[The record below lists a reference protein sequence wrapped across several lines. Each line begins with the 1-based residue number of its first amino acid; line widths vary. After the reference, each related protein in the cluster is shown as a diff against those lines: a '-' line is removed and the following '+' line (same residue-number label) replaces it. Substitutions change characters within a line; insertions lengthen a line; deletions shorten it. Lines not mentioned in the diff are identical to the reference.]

1 MHKPGKANHLGSHY
15 SEQGAGSGNAGMI
28 PVRRLKILVADD
40 TDTDRMILESIL
52 RKEGHEVI
60 LACDGVEAVAV
71 YETCRPDIVLLDA
84 LMPEMDGFD
93 AARQIKQLAGDEL
106 VPIIFLTSLS
116 DTESL
121 VRCLDAGGDDFL
133 SKPYNRVILQAKIKA
148 FNRMRELHSTM
159 LTQRDQIV
167 KYNNRL
173 LQEQTVAKHVFDN
186 VAHSGCLN
194 AKNVRYFLSSLAVFN
209 GDVLVAAMRPSG
221 SMMVL
226 LGDFTGHGLPA
237 AIGAMPLA
245 STFYGMVPKG
255 FGMNDILREINSKL
269 KNILP
274 VGIFCCATMLDINFR
289 KRHVKIW
296 NGGLPDCFVYHK
308 RDGSITPVRST
319 HLPLGVLS
327 NRAFKDHCEYFDLEL
342 DDRLFLW
349 SDGIHEARNSAGDM
363 FGEDR
368 LKQAFTKNCNAGK
381 LFDDIIEA
389 VQQFVGSNEKDDD
402 LSLLE
407 IRMAE
412 PEQVDQAFE
421 IATQRFMNAEIA
433 WDMSFEVK
441 PNSFRVFDPLPMMV
455 NVLTEVPSLR
465 SFSSTLYTI
474 LAELYAN
481 ALEHGVLKLD
491 SNLKKS
497 PAGFADYYRLREERI
512 KQVDSGYVRIY
523 ISHRTHEQGGTLGV
537 RVEDS
542 GEGFD
547 YHNRQSKEALQSLN
561 YSGRG
566 IALLESLC
574 TSVRYLGC
582 GNTAEVEFS
591 WVSDD

>member
-1 MHKPGKANHLGSHY
+1 
-15 SEQGAGSGNAGMI
+15 
-28 PVRRLKILVADD
+28 
-40 TDTDRMILESIL
+40 
-52 RKEGHEVI
+52 
-60 LACDGVEAVAV
+60 
-71 YETCRPDIVLLDA
+71 
-84 LMPEMDGFD
+84 
-93 AARQIKQLAGDEL
+93 
-106 VPIIFLTSLS
+106 
-116 DTESL
+116 
-121 VRCLDAGGDDFL
+121 
-133 SKPYNRVILQAKIKA
+133 
-148 FNRMRELHSTM
+148 
-159 LTQRDQIV
+159 
-167 KYNNRL
+167 
-173 LQEQTVAKHVFDN
+173 VFDN

>member
-1 MHKPGKANHLGSHY
+1 
-15 SEQGAGSGNAGMI
+15 
-28 PVRRLKILVADD
+28 
-40 TDTDRMILESIL
+40 
-52 RKEGHEVI
+52 
-60 LACDGVEAVAV
+60 
-71 YETCRPDIVLLDA
+71 
-84 LMPEMDGFD
+84 
-93 AARQIKQLAGDEL
+93 
-106 VPIIFLTSLS
+106 
-116 DTESL
+116 
-121 VRCLDAGGDDFL
+121 
-133 SKPYNRVILQAKIKA
+133 
-148 FNRMRELHSTM
+148 
-159 LTQRDQIV
+159 
-167 KYNNRL
+167 
-173 LQEQTVAKHVFDN
+173 
-186 VAHSGCLN
+186 
-194 AKNVRYFLSSLAVFN
+194 
-209 GDVLVAAMRPSG
+209 
-221 SMMVL
+221 
-226 LGDFTGHGLPA
+226 
-237 AIGAMPLA
+237 
-245 STFYGMVPKG
+245 
-255 FGMNDILREINSKL
+255 
-269 KNILP
+269 
-274 VGIFCCATMLDINFR
+274 MLDINFR

-537 RVEDS
+537 RVVDS

>member
-1 MHKPGKANHLGSHY
+1 MHTPGKANHLGSKNKEHDP
-15 SEQGAGSGNAGMI
+15 GHGNTDMNAS
-28 PVRRLKILVADD
+28 RRLKILVADD
-40 TDTDRMILESIL
+40 TDTDRLILESIL
-52 RKEGHEVI
+52 RKDNHQVV
-60 LACDGVEAVAV
+60 LARDGIEAIAV
-71 YETCRPDIVLLDA
+71 YAAERPDIVLLDA

-106 VPIIFLTSLS
+106 VPVIFLTSLS

-148 FNRMRELHSTM
+148 FNRMREMHSTM
-159 LTQRDQIV
+159 LIQRNQIAS
-167 KYNNRL
+167 YNNRL
-173 LQEQTVAKHVFDN
+173 VQEQMVAKHVFDN

-255 FGMNDILREINSKL
+255 FGMTDILREINSKL
-269 KNILP
+269 KSILP
-274 VGIFCCATMLDINFR
+274 VGIFCCATVLDINFR

-296 NGGLPDCFVYHK
+296 NGGLPDCFVYHQ

-327 NRAFKDHCEYFDLEL
+327 NRAFKDNCEYFDLEL

-349 SDGIHEARNSAGDM
+349 SDGIHEARNSTGEM
-363 FGEDR
+363 FGEER
-368 LKQAFTKNCNAGK
+368 LKQVFVKSRDATR
-381 LFDDIIEA
+381 LFDDVIA
-389 VQQFVGSNEKDDD
+389 SVQQFVGSNEKDDD

-407 IRMAE
+407 IRMAD
-412 PEQVDQAFE
+412 PADVDQAFDV
-421 IATQRFMNAEIA
+421 ATQRFANAEIA
-433 WDMSFEVK
+433 WDMRFEVQ
-441 PNSFRVFDPLPMMV
+441 PSSFHVFDPLPMLV
-455 NVLTEVPSLR
+455 NVLMEVPSLR

-481 ALEHGVLKLD
+481 ALEHGVLGLD
-491 SNLKKS
+491 SGLKKS
-497 PAGFADYYRLREERI
+497 PSGFADYYRLREERI
-512 KQVDSGYVRIY
+512 KQVDTGYVRIS
-523 ISHRTHEQGGTLGV
+523 ISHKTNDQGGILKV

-542 GEGFD
+542 GKGFD
-547 YHNRQSKEALQSLN
+547 YQSLQTKDALQSLK

-574 TSVRYLGC
+574 SSVRYLGC

-591 WVSDD
+591 WANDD